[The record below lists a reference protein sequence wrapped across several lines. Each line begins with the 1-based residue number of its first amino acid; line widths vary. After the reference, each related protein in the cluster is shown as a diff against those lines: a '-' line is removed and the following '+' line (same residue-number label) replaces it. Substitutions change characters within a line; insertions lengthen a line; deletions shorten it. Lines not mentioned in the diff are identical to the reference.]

1 MTYFRTPFVEALLVA
16 VDGAGK
22 GREVRGGE
30 VMSVMIIP
38 VIAKIRT
45 PTKTLSVWKVAPALR
60 LRGDIANGP

>member
-38 VIAKIRT
+38 VIAKIRIRQ
-45 PTKTLSVWKVAPALR
+45 R
-60 LRGDIANGP
+60 LYRFGRSRRR